1 MNFLIIDDDASV
13 RTLLKKR
20 IFQKWPD
27 ASIDILDPVTAGIP
41 DENFDWGKYTIILLD
56 YDLGIDNLTGLDIL
70 SRLKQ
75 QKNSPAVIMVTGEGS
90 EDIAIKAIRLGA
102 TDYLIK
108 YDVVTER
115 LFNIIE
121 EALAQNGNASEIREI
136 SNAGRISSAGV
147 NKNKKTTNYLPDWNI
162 PGYGCITEITRGYT
176 STILAENL
184 ETNQK
189 VILKVQKFRNTDA
202 AALLIK
208 RFTRELNI
216 LTEINHPNI
225 ITVLDH
231 GVTEDCAYYATEY
244 YPEGDLAHKIKQKN
258 ISPGLA
264 VDYICQIANGLN
276 ELHVHG
282 IVHRDI
288 KPSNILF
295 KNETTLVI
303 ADLGI
308 AKDLFANEDLTAHG
322 EVLGT
327 PYYMS
332 IEQLN
337 SDPVD
342 KRSDIYSL
350 GIMFYELLTYRLPFT
365 GQSII
370 QVVYKHTYKK
380 IPQLPDTIAVW
391 QPVIEKMAAKNPDDR
406 FQDINQFLDAVKHI
420 NNK

>member
-20 IFQKWPD
+20 LLQNWPD
-27 ASIDILDPVTAGIP
+27 ASIDILDPSTTSIP
-41 DENFDWGKYTIILLD
+41 DDNFQWKKYTIILLD

-70 SRLKQ
+70 SRIKH
-75 QKNSPAVIMVTGEGS
+75 QKNSPAVIMVTGQGS

-115 LFNIIE
+115 LYNIIE
-121 EALAQNGNASEIREI
+121 ETLEQEGNKTEIKSI
-136 SNAGRISSAGV
+136 SNAGRISSVVAD
-147 NKNKKTTNYLPDWNI
+147 KNKKSIEYLNEWKI

-184 ETNQK
+184 QMKQK
-189 VILKVQKFRNTDA
+189 VILKVQKFKHTESA
-202 AALLIK
+202 SLMIK
-208 RFTRELNI
+208 RFTRELNL

-225 ITVLDH
+225 IKVLDH
-231 GVTEDCAYYATEY
+231 GITEDCAYYAMEY
-244 YPEGDLAHKIKQKN
+244 YPEGDLAHKIKKKN
-258 ISPGLA
+258 ITPREA
-264 VDYICQIANGLN
+264 VDYICQIAKGLN
-276 ELHVHG
+276 ELHLHG
-282 IVHRDI
+282 IVHRDV

-295 KNETTLVI
+295 KNKETVVI

-308 AKDLFANEDLTAHG
+308 AKDLSSNEELTVHG

-350 GIMFYELLTYRLPFT
+350 GIMFYELLTYHLPFT

-391 QPVIEKMAAKNPDDR
+391 QPIIEKMAAKKPEDR
-406 FQDINQFLDAVKHI
+406 FQDITQVLDAIESV
-420 NNK
+420 NA